1 MSANQVMKNCQS
13 ISFSDFLAHMH
24 EVPSSEGNDFTHL
37 RAKHKAWGSLENRTL
52 KNKFFGIHQIRA
64 DFNDTIRV
72 SFDEQQ
78 MLNNMNICLS
88 MNGNV
93 GLSLKESEFSTSLSS
108 RKHHCI
114 YSNETKYDLVVDK
127 SVHVVHITVDR
138 EYYAGL
144 LQENERTEATM
155 KSKLLSK
162 DQVWKGTGNINLALS
177 RAIHDIL
184 YNPLEGNLKSLF
196 VEGKILEVVALQ
208 LNEFKPDE
216 ASTPRFRD
224 EEIFF
229 EIRKYLDEHFKEEM
243 SLRSLSRMF
252 GVNEFKL
259 KKGFKTLFR
268 STVFDYIHELKMMHA
283 RTLLLDEK
291 MLVNEVAGTIGY
303 KNANHFSTAFKRKF
317 GINPTALR

>member
-1 MSANQVMKNCQS
+1 MKNCQT
-13 ISFSDFLAHMH
+13 ISFSDFLAHMD
-24 EVPSSEGNDFTHL
+24 EVPSNEGNDFTHL
-37 RAKHKAWGSLENRTL
+37 RAKHKAWGSLENKTL

-64 DFNDTIRV
+64 DFNDVFRI
-72 SFDEQQ
+72 SFDEEQ
-78 MLNNMNICLS
+78 MLNNMNICLA
-88 MNGNV
+88 MEGKI
-93 GLSLKESEFSTSLSS
+93 GLDLKESDFNTTLSS
-108 RKHHCI
+108 RKHHSI
-114 YSNETKYDLVVDK
+114 YSHETRYDLIIDK

-155 KSKLLSK
+155 KKKLLSK
-162 DQVWKGTGNINLALS
+162 DQVWNGTGNINLALN
-177 RAIHDIL
+177 RAVHDIL
-184 YNPLEGNLKSLF
+184 FNPLEGNLKSLF

-208 LNEFKPDE
+208 LNELKPVE
-216 ASTPRFRD
+216 KPKTCFRD

-229 EIRKYLDEHFKEEM
+229 EIRKYLDDHFKEEM

-259 KKGFKTLFR
+259 KKGFKTLFQ

-317 GINPTALR
+317 GISPTSLK

>member
-1 MSANQVMKNCQS
+1 ME
-13 ISFSDFLAHMH
+13 
-24 EVPSSEGNDFTHL
+24 EVPTSDGGDFIHR
-37 RAKHKAWGSLENRTL
+37 RALHKSWGSLENRVL
-52 KNKFFGIHQIRA
+52 KNKFYGIHQLRA
-64 DFNDTIRV
+64 DFNDTFRV
-72 SFDEQQ
+72 SFDEEQ
-78 MLNNMNICLS
+78 MLSNINICLA
-88 MNGNV
+88 MNGRI
-93 GLSLKESEFSTSLSS
+93 GLDLKESDFNTTLSAQN
-108 RKHHCI
+108 HHSI
-114 YSNETKYDLVVDK
+114 YSPETRYDLVIDK

-144 LQENERTEATM
+144 LHDNERSEAIM
-155 KSKLLSK
+155 KNKLLNK
-162 DQVWKGTGNINLALS
+162 DQVWSGTGNINVALS

-208 LNEFKPDE
+208 LNDLKPAE
-216 ASTPRFRD
+216 KPATSFRD
-224 EEIFF
+224 EEVFF

-259 KKGFKTLFR
+259 KKGFRTLFQT
-268 STVFDYIHELKMMHA
+268 TVFDYIHELKMAHA
-283 RTLLLDEK
+283 RSLLLDEK
-291 MLVNEVAGTIGY
+291 MLVNEVAGVIGY

>member
-1 MSANQVMKNCQS
+1 MKNCQT

-24 EVPSSEGNDFTHL
+24 EVPSHEGNDFTHL

-64 DFNDTIRV
+64 DFNDTFRV

-78 MLNNMNICLS
+78 MLSNMNICLA
-88 MNGNV
+88 MNGKI
-93 GLSLKESEFSTSLSS
+93 GLALKESDFNTSLSS
-108 RKHHCI
+108 RMHHAI
-114 YSNETKYDLVVDK
+114 YSNETKYDLIIDK

-144 LQENERTEATM
+144 LQDNERTEATM
-155 KSKLLSK
+155 KNKLLSK
-162 DQVWKGTGNINLALS
+162 DQVWNGTGNINLALS
-177 RAIHDIL
+177 RAVHDIL

-208 LNEFKPDE
+208 LNELKPTE
-216 ASTPRFRD
+216 KPKTVFRD

-229 EIRKYLDEHFKEEM
+229 EIRKYLDEHFKDEM

-259 KKGFKTLFR
+259 KKGFKTLFQ
-268 STVFDYIHELKMMHA
+268 STVFDYIHELKMVHA

-291 MLVNEVAGTIGY
+291 MLVNEVAAKIGY
-303 KNANHFSTAFKRKF
+303 KNSNHFSTAFKRKF
-317 GINPTALR
+317 GTSPTALR

>member
-1 MSANQVMKNCQS
+1 MKNCQT
-13 ISFSDFLAHMH
+13 ISFSDFLAHMD
-24 EVPSSEGNDFTHL
+24 EVPSNEGNDFTHL
-37 RAKHKAWGSLENRTL
+37 RAKHKAWGSLENRTF
-52 KNKFFGIHQIRA
+52 KNKFFGIHQIQA
-64 DFNDTIRV
+64 DFNDMFRI

-78 MLNNMNICLS
+78 MLNNMNICLT
-88 MNGNV
+88 MNGKI
-93 GLSLKESEFSTSLSS
+93 GLDLKESDFNTSLSS

-114 YSNETKYDLVVDK
+114 YSPETRYDLIIDK

-144 LQENERTEATM
+144 LQENERTEAIM
-155 KSKLLSK
+155 KKKLLSK
-162 DQVWKGTGNINLALS
+162 DLVWNGTGNINLALN
-177 RAIHDIL
+177 RAVHDIL
-184 YNPLEGNLKSLF
+184 FNPLEGNLKSLF
-196 VEGKILEVVALQ
+196 IEGKILEVVALQ
-208 LNEFKPDE
+208 LNEFKPVE
-216 ASTPRFRD
+216 KPKTCFRD

-229 EIRKYLDEHFKEEM
+229 EIRKYLDDHFKEEM

-259 KKGFKTLFR
+259 KKGFKTLFQ

-317 GINPTALR
+317 GISPTSLK